1 MDLGSE
7 RIMSRQ
13 LENYGINILQLHAE
27 WLMDN
32 GYKLQASSAKK
43 QIRMILI
50 NKKKKEKQK
59 ASSIKLDSD
68 CRMLQD
74 TIDPTKAGERMWRY
88 HFKYRVASR
97 IKKGIIMDNEQLK
110 RIADAVEKRTNYRT
124 GEVTELRG
132 IRNALEE
139 ILRLVK
145 KDMQKYEKKD

>member
-50 NKKKKEKQK
+50 NKKKKKQK
-59 ASSIKLDSD
+59 ATSFKLDSD

-88 HFKYRVASR
+88 HFKYRVASW

-139 ILRLVK
+139 ILHLVK
-145 KDMQKYEKKD
+145 KDMQKYEKKKN